1 MAEEREQEKTTA
13 GAPPAGDLGEEL
25 KRLGKQLSEA
35 AKAVWESEASRN
47 LQKQISEGLTELAQQ
62 LDTVAKKI
70 VASEEARKL
79 REQAG
84 RVVESAKQADIGD
97 EVRRGLL
104 TGLQELNAQLE
115 KLIIRLREE
124 EQKEKEA
131 GEPPAPEV

>member
-1 MAEEREQEKTTA
+1 MAEEREQEKTNA

-25 KRLGKQLSEA
+25 KRLGRQLSEA
-35 AKAVWESEASRN
+35 AKAAWESEASRN

-62 LDTVAKKI
+62 LDAVAKKI

-84 RVVESAKQADIGD
+84 RVVESAKQTDIGD
-97 EVRRGLL
+97 EVRRGLV

-115 KLIIRLREE
+115 KLIARLR
-124 EQKEKEA
+124 QEKEQA
-131 GEPPAPEV
+131 GEPPTPEE